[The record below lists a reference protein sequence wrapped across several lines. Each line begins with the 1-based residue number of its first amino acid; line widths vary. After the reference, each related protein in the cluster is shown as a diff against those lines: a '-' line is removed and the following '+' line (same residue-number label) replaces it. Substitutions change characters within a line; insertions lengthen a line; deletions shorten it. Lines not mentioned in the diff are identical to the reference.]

1 MFRPL
6 FLILYRFL
14 FVSGSYPSSK
24 SKKKKERG
32 SCLDLNFLT
41 YVRSPTS
48 ITPGWFRVFSV
59 WFSQRK

>member
-24 SKKKKERG
+24 SKKKKKEDHA
-32 SCLDLNFLT
+32 L
-41 YVRSPTS
+41 TS
-48 ITPGWFRVFSV
+48 IF
-59 WFSQRK
+59 